1 MPEAEPAR
9 DCAVEV
15 DCRSGVTGSSRYP
28 PLVIS
33 SGSLPMPA
41 LSVEELVGRKR
52 AMGLSV
58 SVCLP
63 ALNEAQTIG
72 PICKIVGGLV
82 HAGLVDQL
90 VVVDSGS
97 VDDTVELAREA
108 GAETYKASALLP
120 ATPASGKGGAL
131 WKSLSVTTGDVVIW
145 LDSDTRNFNESF
157 VTELLV
163 PFLTQQGTRL
173 TKAFYERP
181 LEDGSVGLTTGG
193 ARVTELVVR
202 PLAHLLF
209 PELTHFIQPLSGEY
223 AGYRD
228 DLIALPFFSGYGVE
242 VGLLIDF
249 IERHGSAGIH
259 QVDLGTRIHR
269 NQDVLALGRMSF
281 EVLQV
286 MTKRAE
292 DLGRLKLGMEWPPTI
307 VQFVRSA
314 HGSTRLSS
322 ELQVLELPPLKTL
335 L

>member
-1 MPEAEPAR
+1 MVSPLA
-9 DCAVEV
+9 DNS
-15 DCRSGVTGSSRYP
+15 RSGL
-28 PLVIS
+28 PLQ
-33 SGSLPMPA
+33 
-41 LSVEELVGRKR
+41 ELVAHKR
-52 AMGLSV
+52 ASGLTL

-63 ALNEAQTIG
+63 ALNEARTIG
-72 PICKIVGGLV
+72 SICEVIGRLV
-82 HAGLVDQL
+82 DAGLVDQL

-97 VDDTVELAREA
+97 SDDTLEVARGA
-108 GAETYKASALLP
+108 GAETFEAVSLLAGTRAP
-120 ATPASGKGGAL
+120 GKGGTL
-131 WKSLSVTTGDVVIW
+131 WKSLSVATGDVVVW
-145 LDSDTRNFNESF
+145 LDSDTRNFDERF
-157 VTELLV
+157 VRALIS
-163 PFLTQQGTRL
+163 PFLTDEGTRM

-181 LEDGSVGLTTGG
+181 LYDGSRGLTTGG

-209 PELTHFIQPLSGEY
+209 PELTGFIQPLSGEY
-223 AGYRD
+223 AAHRE

-249 IERHGSAGIH
+249 IGEHGSGGIR

-292 DLGRLKLGMEWPPTI
+292 DLGRLKLGIDWPPTMG
-307 VQFVRSA
+307 QFVPSA
-314 HGSTRLSS
+314 EGSTRVSY
-322 ELQVLELPPLKTL
+322 ELEVLELPPIKSL